1 MECISPTSA
10 DLALPLS
17 QELRQQFA
25 RDAYVICP
33 GVLRAEHAHELR
45 EKARAL
51 VERHARRIEQQSSS
65 REHVLRYR
73 VVTGDIVRAEW
84 PELFAIY
91 ESAEL
96 RGWVAGMAGVATMFN
111 SSQLRSAININALG
125 KPGEVYRWHFDAA
138 GLTLLLYLSDST
150 EADGGALEMRP
161 PGSDKER
168 LAEAAVQQMLPTS
181 GTVVLMDGTRCM
193 HRASP
198 VLRQHERI
206 SIPMVFTPTPDHDR
220 PAGLDDYLYRS

>member
-1 MECISPTSA
+1 MACISPTSA
-10 DLALPLS
+10 DLALPRS
-17 QELRQQFA
+17 AELRRQFA

-33 GVLRAEHAHELR
+33 DALRAEHARELR

-51 VERHARRIEQQSSS
+51 VERHARRIEQQSA
-65 REHVLRYR
+65 EHVLRYR
-73 VVTGDIVRAEW
+73 VVTGDVVRAEW
-84 PELFAIY
+84 PGLFAIY
-91 ESAEL
+91 QSAEL
-96 RGWVAGMAGVATMFN
+96 RGWVAWMAGTATMFT

-125 KPGEVYRWHFDAA
+125 DPGEVYRWHFDAA

-150 EADGGALEMRP
+150 EADGGALEMRS
-161 PGSDKER
+161 PGSHQER
-168 LAEAAVQQMLPTS
+168 PAEAAALRMLPTS
-181 GTVVLMDGTRCM
+181 GTIVLMDGTRCM

-198 VLRQHERI
+198 VLRRHERI